1 MNVGICV
8 CVLLAALS
16 SGSLSLPSQSMLQR
30 DEVGGLVSDVL
41 PPPSPNHMHQARSA
55 PVPPLGQLA
64 NYNPLQ
70 GDADAQNSLSQLL
83 ARLMSRKDITITTI
97 SVLSGSPYQTRS
109 SLSSRASG
117 LAPPGHRLKDR
128 DYLGWMD
135 FGRRSAEEYEYSS

>member
-1 MNVGICV
+1 MVTTAVMNVGICV

-83 ARLMSRKDITITTI
+83 ARLMSRK
-97 SVLSGSPYQTRS
+97 GSPYQTRS